1 MLSECQHTMAEE
13 EGIIDGGEEQVEKKR
28 EVEDMEEEES
38 RKRSRR
44 KRRHKNQ
51 KHIVHCKIWSK
62 HLLYGPT
69 KQSKFMFRRGPWVKK
84 PLSYCYA
91 GSHVQVELLCG
102 MLNLADTPEET
113 LPKLCSCLLALSP
126 ELSYSAASA
135 VIKSLLLGKVIS
147 MMLISIQTYW
157 LAVC

>member
-69 KQSKFMFRRGPWVKK
+69 KQSKFMFRRGP
-84 PLSYCYA
+84 
-91 GSHVQVELLCG
+91 
-102 MLNLADTPEET
+102 
-113 LPKLCSCLLALSP
+113 
-126 ELSYSAASA
+126 
-135 VIKSLLLGKVIS
+135 
-147 MMLISIQTYW
+147 
-157 LAVC
+157 